1 MILIMKWTNPTS
13 LRSKYTVKVIHNN
26 KVKSSYIRLDKQTKD
41 TLMINYSNHKDVLS
55 LNVLNEKELLK

>member
-13 LRSKYTVKVIHNN
+13 SKSKYTVKVIHNN
-26 KVKSSYIRLDKQTKD
+26 RVKSSYIRLDKQTKD
-41 TLMINYSNHKDVLS
+41 AVLINYSNHKDVLS

>member
-13 LRSKYTVKVIHNN
+13 LKSKYTVKVIHNN
-26 KVKSSYIRLDKQTKD
+26 KVKSIYTRLDKQTKD
-41 TLMINYSNHKDVLS
+41 TLLINYSNHSYVLS